1 MNLVVTDEMRDVT
14 VLVGVIFGIIAAG
27 FIAYG
32 EVQRRRGRKGRTKEA
47 NTRGRRK
54 PGRAGKSR

>member
-1 MNLVVTDEMRDVT
+1 MNLVVTDEMQDLT

-27 FIAYG
+27 FIGYG
-32 EVQRRRGRKGRTKEA
+32 EVQRRRGRKSRTKA
-47 NTRGRRK
+47 TNTRGRRK

>member
-1 MNLVVTDEMRDVT
+1 MNFVVTDEMVDLT

-32 EVQRRRGRKGRTKEA
+32 EIQRRRGRKGGGSDAGGKRRASKSR
-47 NTRGRRK
+47 RGR
-54 PGRAGKSR
+54 

>member
-1 MNLVVTDEMRDVT
+1 MNFVVTDEMVDLT
-14 VLVGVIFGIIAAG
+14 VLVGVIFGVIAAG

-32 EVQRRRGRKGRTKEA
+32 EVQRRRGRKSRTKET

-54 PGRAGKSR
+54 PGRAGRSR

>member
-1 MNLVVTDEMRDVT
+1 MNLVVTDEMRDLT

-32 EVQRRRGRKGRTKEA
+32 EVQRRRGREGRTKEA

>member
-1 MNLVVTDEMRDVT
+1 MNFVVTDEMVDLT
-14 VLVGVIFGIIAAG
+14 VLVGVIFGIVAAC

-32 EVQRRRGRKGRTKEA
+32 EVQRRRGRKGKTKET

-54 PGRAGKSR
+54 HSRGGKSR